1 MNSHINPHWIVVDI
15 EPSIA
20 LARAECLDTLRKL
33 PAQKPSSFDVM
44 RKARMVR
51 SMYQRDLLRQFV
63 KFLTSCVASA
73 RSARQRHPD
82 YPSDLQPSLSA
93 PSPRGA

>member
-20 LARAECLDTLRKL
+20 LARAECLEKFRTH
-33 PAQKPSSFDVM
+33 PAQKPP
-44 RKARMVR
+44 ARDLMKEARLAR

-93 PSPRGA
+93 SSPRGA

>member
-20 LARAECLDTLRKL
+20 LARAECLEMYRKH
-33 PAQKPSSFDVM
+33 PAQKPRARNLMKD
-44 RKARMVR
+44 ARMAR
-51 SMYQRDLLRQFV
+51 SMYQRELLRQFM
-63 KFLTSCVASA
+63 KFLASGVTFA
-73 RSARQRHPD
+73 RSARDRGLD

-93 PSPRGA
+93 SSPRGA